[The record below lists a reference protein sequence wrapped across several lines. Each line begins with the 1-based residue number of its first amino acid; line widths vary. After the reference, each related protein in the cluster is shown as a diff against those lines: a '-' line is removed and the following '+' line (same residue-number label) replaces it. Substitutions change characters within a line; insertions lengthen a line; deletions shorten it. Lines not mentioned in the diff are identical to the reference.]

1 MHEAPRIQGAFSYT
15 MILPN
20 QMEAVSP
27 AMRFSLTESPGLTAQ
42 RIGTRRDRHCSQYY
56 SKGMMA
62 LFVCSSFVV

>member
-27 AMRFSLTESPGLTAQ
+27 AMRFSLTESPGLHRLNGLEREGNAIAVNTIPRA
-42 RIGTRRDRHCSQYY
+42 
-56 SKGMMA
+56 
-62 LFVCSSFVV
+62 